1 MELSYGLA
9 IPCINPKEVK
19 AGTQTF
25 VHHVHSTIIHNS
37 EKNQATQVFINWW
50 MDKQD
55 VIYTYNGV
63 LFSIK
68 RKEIDTC
75 YNINEPW
82 RHYTSH
88 KREINSSQR
97 TNTLWFHLYEIL
109 RLVKFRDKK
118 IEWWLAGESGGM
130 GSQCLVG
137 TESQLVNMRKC
148 GRWRV
153 EQIAWQ
159 CKCT

>member
-109 RLVKFRDKK
+109 RLVKFRDQKNRMVVGRG
-118 IEWWLAGESGGM
+118 EWGNGESVFSRYRISAGEHEK
-130 GSQCLVG
+130 V
-137 TESQLVNMRKC
+137 
-148 GRWRV
+148 W
-153 EQIAWQ
+153 
-159 CKCT
+159 